1 MIEALTDVAALWPI
15 VLPVMLFALWRTARR
30 YGVGCALQ
38 SRMKEVVWR
47 MFVRFKEI
55 LGLWSP
61 SRWATGD
68 EPSVHEHAGGKGTN
82 LT

>member
-38 SRMKEVVWR
+38 SLMKEVVWR
-47 MFVRFKEI
+47 MFVRFKETF
-55 LGLWSP
+55 GLWSP
-61 SRWATGD
+61 SGRATAHG
-68 EPSVHEHAGGKGTN
+68 PSVHEHAEGKGDN